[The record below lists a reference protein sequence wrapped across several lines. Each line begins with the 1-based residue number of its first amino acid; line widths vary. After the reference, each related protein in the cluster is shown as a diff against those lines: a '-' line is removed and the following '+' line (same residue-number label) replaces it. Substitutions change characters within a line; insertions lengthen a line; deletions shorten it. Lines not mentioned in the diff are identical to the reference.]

1 MTKMEKKH
9 VNECYCSLIDR
20 DRIDLFPRIFAFNL
34 FYSIQLQF
42 AITTERDFSIS
53 EKINYINIE
62 TNDEV
67 FGLSLIFLNNYLYN
81 LSFHSQFWIFEK
93 KTFHHCIKCRKC
105 MISKRRRAS
114 HSCHSFFPT
123 VDNQHK
129 EKDEKKETRVP
140 DEKEREIAKGGWQQ
154 GGRDTELIMK
164 SFSRLFL
171 EMNRCSETRSVRRL
185 ERSRGN

>member
-1 MTKMEKKH
+1 MEKKH

-67 FGLSLIFLNNYLYN
+67 FGLSLIFLNNYL
-81 LSFHSQFWIFEK
+81 LFLQ
-93 KTFHHCIKCRKC
+93 
-105 MISKRRRAS
+105 
-114 HSCHSFFPT
+114 SFFPFAIL
-123 VDNQHK
+123 NIR
-129 EKDEKKETRVP
+129 EKNFPPLYKV
-140 DEKEREIAKGGWQQ
+140 
-154 GGRDTELIMK
+154 
-164 SFSRLFL
+164 
-171 EMNRCSETRSVRRL
+171 
-185 ERSRGN
+185 